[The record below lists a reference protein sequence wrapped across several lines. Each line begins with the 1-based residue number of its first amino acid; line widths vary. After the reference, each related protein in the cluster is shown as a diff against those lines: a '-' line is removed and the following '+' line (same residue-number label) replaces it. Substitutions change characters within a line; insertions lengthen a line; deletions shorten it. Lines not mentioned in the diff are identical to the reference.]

1 MYNMKVC
8 SILSLYIEIKKTQKF
23 QNFKNLILSSPKTGM
38 ETNFSNL
45 ENHFVSKKFCKY
57 INHVPVLINVNIF

>member
-45 ENHFVSKKFCKY
+45 ENYFVSKKFCK
-57 INHVPVLINVNIF
+57 